1 MKATDVIKR
10 DHRAAEAL
18 FNKFKKASQSEKEKM
33 ETRIFEALTTHES
46 MEDNY
51 FYPALKE
58 LMADDK
64 MLAGL
69 EREQVG
75 LEADVLAARTIPGHR
90 SARIESIIETVLA
103 HAKKEESDIFP
114 QAEKLLGEEE
124 LERLGDDMEPESAVA
139 NDREDEE

>member
-1 MKATDVIKR
+1 
-10 DHRAAEAL
+10 
-18 FNKFKKASQSEKEKM
+18 M